1 MQCTLPKGLRVTDGK
16 LTEIWRSRAEQCAH
30 VQQSMTGESVVKLSN
45 ILQWLQSQSLVLHG
59 GQRMMHP
66 HTTALQITLSQSHTC
81 AHGSDLSTLESS
93 LTTSQ

>member
-45 ILQWLQSQSLVLHG
+45 IFTMATISIIGAARRTEDDAPSHNSTANHPQSI
-59 GQRMMHP
+59 P
-66 HTTALQITLSQSHTC
+66 HMCTWQ
-81 AHGSDLSTLESS
+81 
-93 LTTSQ
+93 